1 MLSLIEPNIHPIL
14 VHFAYALSITATGL
28 YVLSKI
34 AFASNRLPVVRQ
46 SADLILGL
54 AALSVLLTVAAG
66 FQAYFTVGHDG
77 PSHEAM
83 TIHRNWAL
91 AAATFLLAI
100 AIWRW
105 IKRAAEPSL
114 TFVGAMLVSALLF
127 TTAAWWG
134 GHIVYGY
141 GLGVQQLPAISGEGH
156 DHHGD
161 SGGHDHGAPA
171 ETHDVMQNAK
181 PAHDHDGNSI
191 SIPEDPRFSEEAA
204 PDEPSGHHP
213 HEDGNAAPHS
223 H

>member
-54 AALSVLLTVAAG
+54 AVLSVLLTVAAG

-91 AAATFLLAI
+91 AAAAFLLVI

-105 IKRAAEPSL
+105 IKRAADPSL

-141 GLGVQQLPAISGEGH
+141 GLGVKQLPAISGAGH

-161 SGGHDHGAPA
+161 SGAHDHGEAMDMH
-171 ETHDVMQNAK
+171 ETML
-181 PAHDHDGNSI
+181 
-191 SIPEDPRFSEEAA
+191 
-204 PDEPSGHHP
+204 
-213 HEDGNAAPHS
+213 
-223 H
+223 